1 MNHKLQAAEAT
12 ALLEPSL
19 AEGDLVFT
27 RLRTPFGRYI
37 ADASASWTSHVGI
50 VFRDPQGSW
59 RVAES
64 RIPRACYSSL
74 ESFLGRSEDCGVV
87 VRRPRLALAPTDV
100 AALRAQAERRFGQWY
115 DTGFKYDRP
124 QRAFCSKFTY
134 DVYREALGLEIG
146 RRENFRELLA
156 RNPEPRLGF
165 WRLWY
170 FGRIPWDR
178 VTVTPASQLE
188 SPLLVDVYDR
198 RRDFAGP
205 KKAAIISS
213 QYSA

>member
-1 MNHKLQAAEAT
+1 MNQKMTAAEA
-12 ALLEPSL
+12 AVLLEPSL

-50 VFRDPQGSW
+50 AFRDPQGGW

-64 RIPRACYSSL
+64 RIPKSCYSSL

-87 VRRPRLALAPTDV
+87 LRRPRFILD
-100 AALRAQAERRFGQWY
+100 AAAIEELRAQAERRFGQWY

-124 QRAFCSKFTY
+124 QRAFCSKFAY
-134 DVYREALGLEIG
+134 DVYREALGVEIG
-146 RRENFRELLA
+146 RKENFRALLA
-156 RNPEPRLGF
+156 RNPEPKLGF
-165 WRLWY
+165 WKLWY

-178 VTVTPASQLE
+178 VTVTPASQFE

-198 RRDFAGP
+198 RRDLGAP